1 MLGSEAV
8 KVRSGL
14 VGSLLCAT
22 IFLVDK
28 GHQLGLVGWSGVL
41 SILAQYKADQAYA
54 SRVATAAILAVRSGE
69 AKYASQRDLTDSS
82 VPKVWFP
89 LLTLAAEISGSNAA
103 WGAVICAVIY
113 TMLLFAH
120 SLKLSSYGLRDL
132 FVAGRV
138 FILAGVAVGNP
149 LYYRICFYN
158 AYTGIVQCGVMMLE
172 RNSGFQ
178 MPHAYYFYACV
189 FVVNIAE
196 IAITAKMYGWDP
208 SPVSTSIRMRWV
220 LGWLNTM
227 TITYMYGEVNSY
239 ESVSKVD
246 EPTSYT
252 LSGWGHRENG
262 SNEASRYI
270 VEYGS
275 GSGVVSED
283 DLHHHREDFYTR
295 WSG

>member
-1 MLGSEAV
+1 MGRGYL
-8 KVRSGL
+8 RSHL
-14 VGSLLCAT
+14 HDA
-22 IFLVDK
+22 
-28 GHQLGLVGWSGVL
+28 
-41 SILAQYKADQAYA
+41 
-54 SRVATAAILAVRSGE
+54 
-69 AKYASQRDLTDSS
+69 
-82 VPKVWFP
+82 P
-89 LLTLAAEISGSNAA
+89 LRP
-103 WGAVICAVIY
+103 
-113 TMLLFAH
+113 

-158 AYTGIVQCGVMMLE
+158 AYTGIVQCGVILLE